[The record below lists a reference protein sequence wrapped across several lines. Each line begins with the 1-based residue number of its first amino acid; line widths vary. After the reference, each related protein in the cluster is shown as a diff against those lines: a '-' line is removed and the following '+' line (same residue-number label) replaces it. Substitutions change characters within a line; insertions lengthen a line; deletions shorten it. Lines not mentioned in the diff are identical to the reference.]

1 MLGTRCSLQA
11 DKVAVLLSNDRHDT
25 DIPIIEAA
33 VSHLALDLAGQPEE
47 QQVAGSWAMQ
57 LHVDV
62 YNNSLM
68 GWEPLIEP
76 WTSSMAMVV
85 PLTRCYTQ
93 HCAQY
98 LAVFH
103 LCSS

>member
-47 QQVAGSWAMQ
+47 QQVAGGWAMQ